1 MSLTKTL
8 SALLFLLASYS
19 LVNYE
24 TVAQPEAAAPSSS
37 AADSDQSEEQNP
49 PVIAPAEQPFEDYE
63 ASEQISEDLSVA
75 FPVDI

>member
-1 MSLTKTL
+1 MSLTRYL

-19 LVNYE
+19 LVSYVA
-24 TVAQPEAAAPSSS
+24 VAQPEATSTTADNETSIEPEPAAVS
-37 AADSDQSEEQNP
+37 
-49 PVIAPAEQPFEDYE
+49 PVDQPFEDYE